1 MQETNEV
8 AACCDTTSPKHE
20 KRKIPLV
27 VFSLLVDS
35 LRVTLPPIYTA
46 NTQQPMLHTL
56 MGALRGHLS
65 CSITFSWDLETN
77 QCQGFKPHT
86 HLPVNL
92 NLELDIF
99 LERTHLSPPHAHYS
113 FCLCC
118 SLSGG
123 PACLEHMKLHSSF
136 SNGKHIIQV

>member
-27 VFSLLVDS
+27 VFCLLVDS
-35 LRVTLPPIYTA
+35 LRVTLPPIHTA
-46 NTQQPMLHTL
+46 STQQLMLHTL
-56 MGALRGHLS
+56 MGAIRGHLS

-86 HLPVNL
+86 RLPANL

-99 LERTHLSPPHAHYS
+99 LERTHRTTPHA
-113 FCLCC
+113 L
-118 SLSGG
+118 SLLFLS
-123 PACLEHMKLHSSF
+123 LLLLVWRSSMSRSHEITF
-136 SNGKHIIQV
+136 LSL